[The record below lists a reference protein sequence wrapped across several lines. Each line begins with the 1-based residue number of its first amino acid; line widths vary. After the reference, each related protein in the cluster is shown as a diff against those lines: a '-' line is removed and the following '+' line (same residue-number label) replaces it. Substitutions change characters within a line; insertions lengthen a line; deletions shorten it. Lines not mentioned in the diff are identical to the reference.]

1 MSKFKVG
8 DRVRVVKGDFDNHQ
22 YSGHRRPIGFEATLK
37 KFTVR
42 GFWQTEGG
50 PDFWPHEIELIPDT
64 FKVGDRVVHAEYG
77 AGAIEQIDEGC
88 TLPYLVKFDKT
99 HGDLHSEFNQYPE
112 NSVYWVSESELTREN
127 TTKTTDA
134 MRMTPLPPTIT
145 APRRFKAGDRVA
157 RRGDQKDLAL

>member
-64 FKVGDRVVHAEYG
+64 FKVGDRVLIME
-77 AGAIEQIDEGC
+77 
-88 TLPYLVKFDKT
+88 
-99 HGDLHSEFNQYPE
+99 
-112 NSVYWVSESELTREN
+112 TRPLSA
-127 TTKTTDA
+127 TK
-134 MRMTPLPPTIT
+134 RWRVVEILE
-145 APRRFKAGDRVA
+145 KA
-157 RRGDQKDLAL
+157 K